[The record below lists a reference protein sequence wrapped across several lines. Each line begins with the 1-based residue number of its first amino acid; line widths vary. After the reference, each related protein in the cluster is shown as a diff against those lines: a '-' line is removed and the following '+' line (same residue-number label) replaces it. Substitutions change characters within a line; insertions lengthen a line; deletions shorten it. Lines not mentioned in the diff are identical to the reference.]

1 MPKAKY
7 SPAKRKRRKRVLK
20 RAKGFYAGRS
30 KLYKKAAETVRR
42 SLVYAYRDRKVRKRQ
57 MRSLWI
63 ARINAACRHFGI
75 TYSKFVNGLRKSK
88 IALDR
93 KLLADL
99 AVNDQPAFGKLV
111 EQVKV
116 EAK

>member
-7 SPAKRKRRKRVLK
+7 TPAKRQRRKKVLK
-20 RAKGFYAGRS
+20 RAKGYYLGRS
-30 KLYKKAAETVRR
+30 KLYKKAVETVRR
-42 SLVYAYRDRKVRKRQ
+42 GLVYAYRDRKVKKREA
-57 MRSLWI
+57 RSLWVV
-63 ARINAACRHFGI
+63 RINAACRQFGI
-75 TYSKFVNGLRKSK
+75 TYSKFINGLKKLK

-99 AVNDQPAFGKLV
+99 AVNDQPTFKKLV

>member
-7 SPAKRKRRKRVLK
+7 TPAKRERRKKILK
-20 RAKGFYAGRS
+20 RAKGFYLGRS

-42 SLVYAYRDRKVRKRQ
+42 SLVYAYRDRKARKRQ
-57 MRSLWI
+57 ARSLWVV
-63 ARINAACRHFGI
+63 RINAACRQLGI
-75 TYSKFVNGLRKSK
+75 TYSKFMNGLRKLK

-93 KLLADL
+93 KVLADL
-99 AVNDQPAFGKLV
+99 AANDRLAFEKLV

-116 EAK
+116 GAK

>member
-7 SPAKRKRRKRVLK
+7 APAKRQRRKKVLK
-20 RAKGFYAGRS
+20 RAKGYYLGRS
-30 KLYKKAAETVRR
+30 KLYKKAAETVIR
-42 SLVYAYRDRKVRKRQ
+42 SLAYAYRDRKVKKRE

-63 ARINAACRHFGI
+63 ARVNAACRGFGI
-75 TYSKFVNGLRKSK
+75 TYSKFINGLKKLK

-93 KLLADL
+93 KVLADL
-99 AVNDQPAFGKLV
+99 AANDQPAFRKLV

-116 EAK
+116 KAK